1 MNAIQNFPEL
11 LAVLRKVEDGDYIV
25 PPRNSEEETIVKLL
39 VKMKMLFPVHYAQY
53 SAYWLTGKGKEFL
66 EGKNGDAKVK

>member
-1 MNAIQNFPEL
+1 MNQIQNFPEL
-11 LAVLRKVEDGDYIV
+11 LAVLRKVEDGDYII

-39 VKMKMLFPVHYAQY
+39 VKMKMLFPVHYATY

-66 EGKNGDAKVK
+66 EGKNHD

>member
-1 MNAIQNFPEL
+1 MNAIQNFPEIL
-11 LAVLRKVEDGDYIV
+11 EVLRKTEEGNFIV

-39 VKMKMLFPVHYAQY
+39 VKLKMLFPVHYATY

-66 EGKNGDAKVK
+66 EGENGNAKTE